1 MKRVVILGSTG
12 SIGTQ
17 TLDVIRQ
24 FPNDF
29 KVVGLST
36 NSNVDLLEKQV
47 EEFRPETIAITNK
60 KCASPRKTWQ
70 ARFLSR
76 QGGFGMTKV
85 IYGEEGLTELA
96 TLKDVDLVVVS
107 VVGLSG
113 LRPTIEAIRAKKD
126 IALATKEA
134 MVLAGEL
141 VLDEI
146 KKAGVRLIP
155 IDSEISAIFQSLKS
169 GKNKEVEKLI
179 LTMGK
184 GKISIMNID
193 QLERVTVEEVMNRK
207 TWTMGAK
214 ISVDSATCLNK
225 AFETI
230 ESRWFFDIP
239 YEKISIAVHP
249 EYLCHSMVE
258 FVDGSIIGE
267 FGTADMRRYIQ
278 YALFYPKR
286 IENQL
291 HMSLIG
297 KSLSFEEAPYEKFPC
312 LSLGFEAL
320 KIGGTMPAVLHGSDN
335 TAVDAF
341 INKTIGFTDIPKVI
355 QKTMR
360 KAEII
365 QKPNLHQ
372 IIEAEELGQQLAKEY
387 I

>member
-1 MKRVVILGSTG
+1 MKNIVILGSTG

-17 TLDVIRQ
+17 ALDVIRQ

-36 NSNVDLLEKQV
+36 NSSVDLLQKQI
-47 EEFRPETIAITNK
+47 EEFQPEAVSVVHEKYRIDMK
-60 KCASPRKTWQ
+60 K
-70 ARFLSR
+70 
-76 QGGFGMTKV
+76 TKV
-85 IYGEEGLTELA
+85 FYGEEGLVKLA
-96 TLKDVDLVVVS
+96 TLRDADLIVVS

-113 LRPTIEAIRAKKD
+113 LLPTIEAIRAKKD
-126 IALATKEA
+126 IALATKEV

-141 VLDEI
+141 VLDEV
-146 KKAGVRLIP
+146 KKAGISLIP

-184 GKISIMNID
+184 GKISTMKID
-193 QLERVTVEEVMNRK
+193 QLEKVTVEEVMNRK

-230 ESRWFFDIP
+230 ESRWFFDVP
-239 YEKISIAVHP
+239 YKKISIVVHP

-258 FVDGSIIGE
+258 FVDGSIVGE

-297 KSLSFEEAPYEKFPC
+297 KSLSFEEAPYEIFPC
-312 LSLGFEAL
+312 LSFGFEAL
-320 KIGGTMPAVLHGSDN
+320 RKGGTMPAILHGADD
-335 TAVDAF
+335 AVVGAF
-341 INKTIGFTDIPKVI
+341 IDKKIGFMDIPKVI
-355 QKTMR
+355 QRVMN
-360 KAEII
+360 KAKII
-365 QKPNLHQ
+365 QKPTLAQ
-372 IIEAEELGQQLAKEY
+372 ILDAHELGYSLAKEQLSL
-387 I
+387 